1 MLCRKV
7 GIKRHLSDTMSDFEC
22 LTKVFIP
29 NPSDSGITSTPEWRC
44 TPMGSV
50 LADINNP

>member
-7 GIKRHLSDTMSDFEC
+7 GIKGYLRDITSDLEC

-29 NPSDSGITSTPEWRC
+29 NPSDSGITSTLSGDVPQLELCLR
-44 TPMGSV
+44 T
-50 LADINNP
+50 

>member
-7 GIKRHLSDTMSDFEC
+7 GIKRHLSDTMSDLEC

-29 NPSDSGITSTPEWRC
+29 NPSDSGITSTPEWKC
-44 TPMGSV
+44 TPIGTV
-50 LADINNP
+50 FADINYP